1 MAVRSRDRAAEYA
14 ARTARGE
21 AAGLSSAAA
30 RGHAKPGEP
39 TARDVGEA
47 ARHPETVPLDVLRRA
62 TEAHARAIFRD
73 ERQAPSDPR
82 HRFND
87 DQVRRNIEQTTDRDT
102 LNRMRTIS
110 QAEWRELA
118 RNQVPGN
125 PFFYH

>member
-1 MAVRSRDRAAEYA
+1 
-14 ARTARGE
+14 
-21 AAGLSSAAA
+21 
-30 RGHAKPGEP
+30 
-39 TARDVGEA
+39 
-47 ARHPETVPLDVLRRA
+47 VLRRA
-62 TEAHARAIFRD
+62 TLAHTRAIFRD